1 MKTMDRF
8 FDYNNLFAHEQMQ
21 LPSGNILQIAELS
34 LIKEGEILSHIQS
47 CDEITY
53 AISGKATIY
62 SGDSLFK
69 MTAGQIHYIK
79 QGQEHRII
87 ADTDHHFH
95 YCCIGF
101 IPNPNYEDIR
111 MFLDIIHDKN
121 DFLVKDDGN
130 IRTLLDLLINE
141 SFLHDDKSNT
151 MIHFYFCQILILL
164 YRILNGQT
172 GKKTE
177 RISPVASN
185 QAVYR
190 TLKYIDR
197 NYMKLNS
204 VKEIAANLS
213 YSEYYLSHIFKE
225 KMNITI
231 KDYLLQKKIMT
242 ATELLTQSNMSI
254 SEIVEQLNFSS
265 LNTFGDAFK
274 RRTHM
279 SPTEFRRQNKLS

>member
-8 FDYNNLFAHEQMQ
+8 FDYNNWFAHEQMQ
-21 LPSGNILQIAELS
+21 LPSANILQIAEVS
-34 LIKEGEILSHIQS
+34 LIKEGEILSHIQC

-53 AISGKATIY
+53 AISGKATVY
-62 SGDSLFK
+62 SGNSSFK

-101 IPNPNYEDIR
+101 IPNKNYEDIR
-111 MFLDIIHDKN
+111 MFFDIIRNKK
-121 DFLVKDDGN
+121 DFLVKDEGD
-130 IRTLLDLLINE
+130 IRTLVDLLINE
-141 SFLHDDKSNT
+141 SFHHDDKSNT
-151 MIHFYFCQILILL
+151 MVHFYFCQILTLL
-164 YRILNGQT
+164 YRILNGQAE
-172 GKKTE
+172 KKTN
-177 RISPVASN
+177 RISPSSSS

-197 NYMKLNS
+197 NYMKLNT
-204 VKEIAANLS
+204 VKEIAAELS
-213 YSEYYLSHIFKE
+213 YSEYYLSHIFKG
-225 KMNITI
+225 KMNMTI

-242 ATELLTQSNMSI
+242 ATELLTHSNMSI

-274 RRTHM
+274 RHTHM
-279 SPTEFRRQNKLS
+279 SPTEFRRQNRLS